1 MIFRRKLLAV
11 FALTVVMSV
20 AAVSWLVSA
29 MIRRAFQKAENERAA
44 SLVTQFQREFERQ
57 GDDAVR
63 RVQALPAPQPGTRM
77 AAALNRSPGESS
89 GDFDFP
95 QTTAA
100 KY

>member
-63 RVQALPAPQPGTRM
+63 RVQAIAASEPVTRM
-77 AAALNRSPGESS
+77 AAALNRSAGDSS
-89 GDFDFP
+89 GYFDLAR
-95 QTTAA
+95 TTA
-100 KY
+100 